1 MGAII
6 FAVIVWCH
14 MSEGESE
21 AERAKILLSDDEA
34 AEKAVDLAVAMLPR
48 ERNWINE
55 WF

>member
-1 MGAII
+1 MGA
-6 FAVIVWCH
+6 ADL
-14 MSEGESE
+14 SELVE
-21 AERAKILLSDDEA
+21 AERATILLSDDEA